1 MFEVVGRWT
10 CDAEILQ
17 WVVKMVAWVCE
28 KYRSQQH
35 TLSNRVHA
43 HHLGN
48 SATHSARRKP
58 STQPQPLINTEQFAE
73 MRLLGRFF
81 SFIGRRFTYT
91 DGDSVSNADTIIS
104 RLGEEMEVSVTPR
117 SLHYSGIKHIKDS
130 PYRVGEMRRTAQRKA
145 G

>member
-1 MFEVVGRWT
+1 MLEVVEEWR
-10 CDAEILQ
+10 CDVEVLQ

-35 TLSNRVHA
+35 TLLNLVHV
-43 HHLGN
+43 HHFGD

-58 STQPQPLINTEQFAE
+58 STRPQPLLNTKQIAE
-73 MRLLGRFF
+73 MRLFRRFF

-104 RLGEEMEVSVTPR
+104 RLGEEMEVSFTAKG
-117 SLHYSGIKHIKDS
+117 LHYSGIK
-130 PYRVGEMRRTAQRKA
+130 RVKTRPV
-145 G
+145 